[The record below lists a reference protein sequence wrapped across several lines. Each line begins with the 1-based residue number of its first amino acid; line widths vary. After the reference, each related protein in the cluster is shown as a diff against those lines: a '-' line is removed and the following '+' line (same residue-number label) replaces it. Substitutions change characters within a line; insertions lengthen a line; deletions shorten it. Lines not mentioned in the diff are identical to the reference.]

1 MRNFFRLTVY
11 SLLTVLTVAA
21 LPVRGGDLRIG
32 DSSGGSALNPLRQA
46 LLKLAGDAGEQ
57 NSEFSIN
64 RLTPQK
70 ALEKLAA
77 GELELIIMEHRDIP
91 ADRKNL
97 SRTPFAAEALV
108 CYSGRG
114 NPLQS
119 LSIRQLKEIWSGDR
133 PVWRPYNGEFND
145 IHRIGL
151 DFHRG
156 GFVEARF
163 LGGKLRTAG
172 VFRVKDIRRAW
183 LFCSSS
189 ALLCA
194 PWTDELP
201 ADLKTIAVDGIK
213 PAPETITRGNYPL
226 NLRYEF
232 VTLKNHAPAADKF
245 IKLIMSPEYSAM
257 LRESSL
263 LPIPS
268 KGGKL

>member
-1 MRNFFRLTVY
+1 MRKIVRFTVY
-11 SLLTVLTVAA
+11 SLLAA
-21 LPVRGGDLRIG
+21 LSVAVLPAKGSDFRIG
-32 DSSGGSALNPLRQA
+32 DGSGGSALTPLRQA
-46 LLKLAGDAGEQ
+46 LLKLAKDAGKE
-57 NSEFSIN
+57 NAEFSIS
-64 RLTPQK
+64 RLTPQQ
-70 ALEKLAA
+70 ALKKLAA
-77 GELELIIMEHRDIP
+77 GELELIIMESRDIP
-91 ADRKNL
+91 ANLKNL
-97 SRTPFAAEALV
+97 SRTPFAAEALI
-108 CYSGRG
+108 CYTGRG

-119 LSIRQLKEIWSGDR
+119 LSIRQLKEIWAGDR

-151 DFHRG
+151 DFHHG
-156 GFVEARF
+156 GFAEARF
-163 LGGKLRTAG
+163 LGGKLRSAG

-194 PWTDELP
+194 PWSEELP
-201 ADLKTIAVDGIK
+201 ADLKAVAIEGIA
-213 PAPETITRGNYPL
+213 PAPETIIGRKYPL

-232 VTLKNHAPAADKF
+232 ITLKKTIPAADKF
-245 IKLIMSPEYSAM
+245 IKLVMSPEYSAM

>member
-1 MRNFFRLTVY
+1 MRKIFRFTLYPLLV
-11 SLLTVLTVAA
+11 LLTLSA
-21 LPVRGGDLRIG
+21 LPVKGSDLRIG
-32 DSSGGSALNPLRQA
+32 DASGGSALTPLRQA
-46 LLKLAGDAGEQ
+46 LLKLAKDAGAKA
-57 NSEFSIN
+57 SEFSIT
-64 RLTPQK
+64 RLTPQQ
-70 ALEKLAA
+70 ALEKLNA
-77 GELELIIMEHRDIP
+77 GELELIIMESRDIP
-91 ADRKNL
+91 ENSKNL

-108 CYSGRG
+108 CYTGRG

-119 LSIRQLKEIWSGDR
+119 LSIRQLKEIWTSDR

-151 DFHRG
+151 DFHHG

-183 LFCSSS
+183 LFCSPS

-194 PWTDELP
+194 PWASELP
-201 ADLKTIAVDGIK
+201 ADLTAIAIDGVK
-213 PAPETITRGNYPL
+213 PTPETIISGKYPL
-226 NLRYEF
+226 NLRYELI
-232 VTLKNHAPAADKF
+232 TLKKTFSAADKF
-245 IKLIMSPEYSAM
+245 VKLIISPEYSVM
-257 LRESSL
+257 LQDSFL